1 MILLLLLLLLRKET
15 RERERER
22 EERECAVFSSCES
35 LQQRERAKKSPE
47 KLAKLSNKTY
57 DIYLNRERERERNF
71 FLFFFVDQQTNEI
84 HEFPHSVTRDFRG
97 PGGFLGPRSVS
108 QQEGSL
114 RGEKKGK
121 KEEKQSAQ
129 TRKKNKKPI
138 SLHFN
143 NALVLF
149 TRVRN
154 NKRANVS

>member
-1 MILLLLLLLLRKET
+1 M
-15 RERERER
+15 
-22 EERECAVFSSCES
+22 VF
-35 LQQRERAKKSPE
+35 LV
-47 KLAKLSNKTY
+47 LVLS
-57 DIYLNRERERERNF
+57 
-71 FLFFFVDQQTNEI
+71 
-84 HEFPHSVTRDFRG
+84 HSRRD
-97 PGGFLGPRSVS
+97 LS
-108 QQEGSL
+108 

>member
-1 MILLLLLLLLRKET
+1 ML
-15 RERERER
+15 
-22 EERECAVFSSCES
+22 
-35 LQQRERAKKSPE
+35 
-47 KLAKLSNKTY
+47 
-57 DIYLNRERERERNF
+57 
-71 FLFFFVDQQTNEI
+71 
-84 HEFPHSVTRDFRG
+84 
-97 PGGFLGPRSVS
+97 FLGPRSVS

-129 TRKKNKKPI
+129 TRKKKNEKANFF
-138 SLHFN
+138 LHFN